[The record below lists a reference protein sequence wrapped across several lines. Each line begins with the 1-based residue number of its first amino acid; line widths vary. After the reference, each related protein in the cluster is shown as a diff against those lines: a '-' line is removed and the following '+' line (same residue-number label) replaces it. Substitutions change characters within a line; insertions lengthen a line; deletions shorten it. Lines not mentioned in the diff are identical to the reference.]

1 MVSLFFQKMMVYYLT
16 LVFIFKHMKPA
27 LRQIT
32 ATPQSSFLV
41 RKDVGASM
49 LNNWH
54 YHPEIE
60 LLFIKRSSGTW
71 LIGDHIGH
79 YQNGYMVLIGAN
91 LPHCFRHEYNHL
103 TKRGKAAGESICIK
117 FVPEIFGSS
126 FLNMP
131 EAKAIKNLL
140 TTCNCG
146 LQLTNNNKINLPA
159 TIEKMLAAS
168 PGKKLIYLL
177 SILEEIA
184 ESREYIPLSFPGF
197 MQSHGDTNRDK
208 IKLVFEYTFNHY
220 NEKITLHE
228 VAALLNMTTQSFCR
242 YFKNKT
248 NKTYIQFLMEVRIG
262 YACRLLVEDEKNVSE
277 ICYECGYNNLSHF
290 NCQFKTITSKSPL
303 EYKADYLRMQKVS

>member
-1 MVSLFFQKMMVYYLT
+1 
-16 LVFIFKHMKPA
+16 MKPA

-41 RKDVGASM
+41 RKDVGESM
-49 LNNWH
+49 HNNWH

-79 YQNGYMVLIGAN
+79 FQNGDLVLIGAN
-91 LPHCFRHEYNHL
+91 LPHCFRHEYVHL
-103 TKRGKAAGESICIK
+103 TKKGSQAGESICIK
-117 FVPEIFGSS
+117 FVPGIFGNT

-131 EAKAIKNLL
+131 EAKALKDLFS
-140 TTCNCG
+140 TCNSG
-146 LQLTNNNKINLPA
+146 LQVTGKTRNMLPA
-159 TIEKMLAAS
+159 TIEKILTAS
-168 PGKKLIYLL
+168 PGKKLVYLL

-184 ESREYIPLSFPGF
+184 GNKEYIPLSSTGF
-197 MQSHGDTNRDK
+197 MQPPGDNNRDK

-220 NEKITLHE
+220 NEKITLNE
-228 VAALLNMTTQSFCR
+228 VAALLNMTMQSFCR

-277 ICYECGYNNLSHF
+277 VCYECGYNNMSHF
-290 NCQFKTITSKSPL
+290 NHQFKAITKKTPL
-303 EYKADYLRMQKVS
+303 EYKNDYLRMQLVN